1 MKSNFQSGVASRAT
15 ACRAMA
21 RGTRMICLSTLALLF
36 AGCRMDMHEQ
46 PKYLPYEPTTFFD
59 DGRSERPIVPG
70 TVARG
75 QLRLDELL
83 YTGKENGVLS
93 NKFPFPITRADL
105 ERGRQRY
112 NIYCTPC
119 HDYTGS
125 GQGIV
130 VQRGF
135 PPPPSYHIDRM
146 RQAPVGHF
154 FDVITNGDGSM
165 YSYASRI
172 EPEDRWRIA
181 AYIRVLQLSEHS
193 TVQDVPVSTR
203 GRTPDRAESGAIGNE
218 LWRAQGLHAYLLG
231 RHLRLMIPP
240 GCTAI
245 PMMQASSTGGW
256 WGYRHAPPA
265 EAGNHA
271 LFGVMALLFVPVV
284 IWMKQIYP
292 WVNPSDELSHNPNYH
307 FKLAYL
313 NPNFFILR
321 AIIYFAIL
329 MGLAHL
335 LNKWSREPGIPPAI
349 RASRNI

>member
-1 MKSNFQSGVASRAT
+1 MQRAAVT
-15 ACRAMA
+15 RAM
-21 RGTRMICLSTLALLF
+21 RMICLSALALLF
-36 AGCRMDMHEQ
+36 TGCRMDMHEQ

-59 DGRSERPIVPG
+59 DGRSERPVVPG

-83 YTGKENGVLS
+83 YTGKENGAFA

-135 PPPPSYHIDRM
+135 PPPPSYHIDRL

-154 FDVITNGDGSM
+154 FDVMTSGYGSM

-193 TVQDVPVSTR
+193 TVQDVP
-203 GRTPDRAESGAIGNE
+203 ESERQKLTEQN
-218 LWRAQGLHAYLLG
+218 
-231 RHLRLMIPP
+231 P
-240 GCTAI
+240 GQ
-245 PMMQASSTGGW
+245 PQ
-256 WGYRHAPPA
+256 
-265 EAGNHA
+265 
-271 LFGVMALLFVPVV
+271 
-284 IWMKQIYP
+284 
-292 WVNPSDELSHNPNYH
+292 
-307 FKLAYL
+307 
-313 NPNFFILR
+313 
-321 AIIYFAIL
+321 
-329 MGLAHL
+329 
-335 LNKWSREPGIPPAI
+335 
-349 RASRNI
+349 

>member
-1 MKSNFQSGVASRAT
+1 MKFKRHLDIRPRPEGAASGAKAPELPGLTAGLKPRPSNAAGALARAT
-15 ACRAMA
+15 SIMRITSLAA
-21 RGTRMICLSTLALLF
+21 LALLF
-36 AGCRMDMHEQ
+36 AGCRMDMHQQ

-59 DGRSERPIVPG
+59 DGRSERPVVPG

-93 NKFPFPITRADL
+93 NKFPFPITRDDL

-135 PPPPSYHIDRM
+135 PPPPSYHIDRL

-154 FDVITNGDGSM
+154 FDVMSNGYGSM

-181 AYIRVLQLSEHS
+181 AYIRVLQLSQHATE
-193 TVQDVPVSTR
+193 QGVPPSER
-203 GRTPDRAESGAIGNE
+203 PQLNQ
-218 LWRAQGLHAYLLG
+218 LN
-231 RHLRLMIPP
+231 
-240 GCTAI
+240 
-245 PMMQASSTGGW
+245 
-256 WGYRHAPPA
+256 
-265 EAGNHA
+265 AGQ
-271 LFGVMALLFVPVV
+271 P
-284 IWMKQIYP
+284 Q
-292 WVNPSDELSHNPNYH
+292 
-307 FKLAYL
+307 
-313 NPNFFILR
+313 
-321 AIIYFAIL
+321 
-329 MGLAHL
+329 
-335 LNKWSREPGIPPAI
+335 
-349 RASRNI
+349 